1 MKKLKILSLVIIS
14 AVSFANAQ
22 TFKFV
27 TTIESV
33 VSAGAGRS
41 RMIVSE
47 EDGTMSESDLE
58 NLFSLV
64 GIKFKNIKTND
75 SLITKKLSQMEQKGY
90 KLVFIAPSV
99 YGSKNENGIF
109 LTRYVFRKD

>member
-1 MKKLKILSLVIIS
+1 MKKIKLLSLIILC
-14 AVSFANAQ
+14 AISFANSQ

-47 EDGTMSESDLE
+47 DDGTVSELELE

-75 SLITKKLSQMEQKGY
+75 SIITKKLSQMEQKGY
-90 KLVFIAPSV
+90 KLVFVAPSV
-99 YGSKNENGIF
+99 YGSKNETGIF
-109 LTRYVFRKD
+109 LTRYIFRKD